1 MQPLVV
7 MARKDTK
14 ILIFILTTLSYC
26 ITFGQKD
33 TAKTVLKPIAEIE
46 KAISIISK
54 PEPQKSDT
62 IDRITLC
69 KRKSQEYHELKKK
82 LEIRL
87 DSAKLAIT
95 YLNENEKG
103 PYFHYLVI
111 KETKESYFDWNGCQ
125 SVRRSH
131 DYVRL
136 DIKFEKQEKFRIN
149 LDGTSG
155 QTFYRED

>member
-1 MQPLVV
+1 M
-7 MARKDTK
+7 
-14 ILIFILTTLSYC
+14 TTLSYS
-26 ITFGQKD
+26 ITFGQIDSSKII
-33 TAKTVLKPIAEIE
+33 LKPLAEIE
-46 KAISIISK
+46 KSISILSK
-54 PEPQKSDT
+54 PDAPRKDT

-69 KRKSQEYHELKKK
+69 KIKSQEYNELKKK
-82 LEIRL
+82 LIIRL
-87 DSAKLAIT
+87 DSAKLAIKH
-95 YLNENEKG
+95 LNENEKG

-111 KETKESYFDWNGCQ
+111 KDTKESDFDWSGCT
-125 SVRRSH
+125 SVGRSH

>member
-1 MQPLVV
+1 
-7 MARKDTK
+7 MARKGTK
-14 ILIFILTTLSYC
+14 VLIFILTTLSYS
-26 ITFGQKD
+26 ITFGQID
-33 TAKTVLKPIAEIE
+33 NSRTILKPLAGIE

-54 PEPQKSDT
+54 PELQKKDT

-69 KRKSQEYHELKKK
+69 KIKSKEYHELKKK

-103 PYFHYLVI
+103 SYFHYLVI
-111 KETKESYFDWNGCQ
+111 KESKESYFDWKGCE
-125 SVRRSH
+125 SVIRSH

-149 LDGTSG
+149 LDETAG
-155 QTFYRED
+155 QIFYRED